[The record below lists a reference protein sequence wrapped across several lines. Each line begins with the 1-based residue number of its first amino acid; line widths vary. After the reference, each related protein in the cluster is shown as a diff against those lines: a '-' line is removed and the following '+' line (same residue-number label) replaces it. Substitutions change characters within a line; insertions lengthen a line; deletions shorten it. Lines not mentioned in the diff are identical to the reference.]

1 MSLSLED
8 YEALNPRTRIHT
20 DVGDLVFS
28 TPTTFTRWRAES
40 LFTKEPCTLEWLG
53 DLRTDQVLL
62 DVGANV
68 GVYTV
73 WASAIRRATVIALEP
88 EAENYALLNRN
99 IRLNNVADRVTALPL
114 ALSNVDEASHL
125 YIRDTRIGGSNHS
138 AGESLDFALRPVEST
153 FRQGCFLYRLDTL
166 IHRGVLQVPD
176 HIKIDVDGF
185 EHRVIEGAANTLRD
199 PKVRSLLIETN
210 PSLTEHQAMIVALE
224 NLGFTYDPDQVLRA
238 RRSSGPFEGVAEY
251 VFKR

>member
-1 MSLSLED
+1 
-8 YEALNPRTRIHT
+8 
-20 DVGDLVFS
+20 
-28 TPTTFTRWRAES
+28 
-40 LFTKEPCTLEWLG
+40 
-53 DLRTDQVLL
+53 
-62 DVGANV
+62 
-68 GVYTV
+68 
-73 WASAIRRATVIALEP
+73 
-88 EAENYALLNRN
+88 
-99 IRLNNVADRVTALPL
+99 
-114 ALSNVDEASHL
+114 
-125 YIRDTRIGGSNHS
+125 
-138 AGESLDFALRPVEST
+138 
-153 FRQGCFLYRLDTL
+153 LDTL
-166 IHRGVLQVPD
+166 IDRGVLQVPD